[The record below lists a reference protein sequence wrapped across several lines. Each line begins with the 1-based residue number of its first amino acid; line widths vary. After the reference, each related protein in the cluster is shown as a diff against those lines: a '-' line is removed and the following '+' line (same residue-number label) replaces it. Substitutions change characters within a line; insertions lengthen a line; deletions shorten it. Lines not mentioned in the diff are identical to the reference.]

1 MTIELVAQRHGIT
14 PTQISAWRRRYPAPI
29 TVADDI
35 ADPVVS
41 AALYHALQQQA
52 YQLLCLLAQTVV
64 EKRSHPPRPL
74 PANGAAPVIDIT
86 NLGRRR

>member
-64 EKRSHPPRPL
+64 ENEAIRHGHYPPTGPRL
-74 PANGAAPVIDIT
+74 
-86 NLGRRR
+86 